1 MIDFRAFGGIVA
13 DSGLVGLGGVVL
25 VFLFLKRWRESKI
38 YQKGKI
44 YQESKGV
51 SWPFVSQISVLTP
64 GTKVKIYQGIQGS
77 MVWKDQDPPSTG
89 NLPSRSPNLIIRFE
103 DHMAELKK
111 KTNCQ
116 LKHV

>member
-13 DSGLVGLGGVVL
+13 DGGLVGLGGCCFGIFV
-25 VFLFLKRWRESKI
+25 LKRWRESTI

-77 MVWKDQDPPSTG
+77 MVWKDHDLPSTG
-89 NLPSRSPNLIIRFE
+89 NLLSRSPNLIIRFE
-103 DHMAELKK
+103 DHMAEFR

-116 LKHV
+116 